1 MRQRRS
7 DVLLTLAACLLT
19 PVGVCAL
26 VTPVTHLLPSHA
38 RDRTWP
44 AHARFHLT
52 WAAGKLF
59 ALGCSILALAWV
71 PLRRGER
78 WAWWATFANLAFGGA
93 AVIPASRFQHGP
105 IASWKD
111 HDRST
116 RFMGIALASALSGLI
131 LAGATLASGTGAWSS
146 LAERGRQGP

>member
-38 RDRTWP
+38 RDASWP

-78 WAWWATFANLAFGGA
+78 WAWWAAFANVAFGGA

-105 IASWKD
+105 IASWEN

-116 RFMGIALASALSGLI
+116 KFIGIALASGLSGLI
-131 LAGATLASGTGAWSS
+131 LAGATLASGTGARSG
-146 LAERGRQGP
+146 AADGRHQEP